1 MAPGNP
7 DIIYVGTGEA
17 NCGGGSLA
25 YEGMGVFKSTDGG
38 NNWMHLGLEETR
50 NIGRI
55 VVDPTDSQRVYV
67 AAMGKLFAGN
77 PERGL
82 YRTTNGGASWENALF
97 VSDTTGCIDVVMNPL
112 SSDTIYAAMW
122 ERIRQPWGRTY
133 GGITSAIYRS
143 YDGGNSWEVLANGL
157 PVNTGNIGRI
167 GLAIC
172 ESNPQ
177 ILYAIY
183 ADEVGYFNGVYKTT
197 DGGDSWTQTNDGALS
212 GLFSSFGWWF
222 GNIRVAP
229 DDPDIVFAM
238 GLDVYKSTNGG
249 QSWSYSSG
257 SMHVDQHGLDIHP
270 INSDFVVAGNDG
282 GIYISQNGGSNWSKV
297 NNLPI
302 TQFYTCEIDNQ
313 IPQRLYGGTQDNGTN
328 RTLTGN
334 TNDWHMILGG
344 DGFYVL
350 VDPNDNQ
357 FVYAEYQWG
366 SFSRSTNG
374 GNSFISATNGISGSD
389 RNNWNTPVVFDPS
402 NTQVMYYGTNRLYKS
417 TNRAESWNVISP
429 DLTNGPGINI
439 PFGTI
444 TTIAVAKSDSNLIYV
459 GTDDGNVW
467 VTLDG
472 GTNWTAISAS
482 LPQRW
487 VTRVAAD
494 PQDELTAYVTFS
506 GYRWD
511 EYLAHIYRTTD
522 AGNNW
527 TDISSNLP
535 EAPLTDIIIDPASD
549 STLYVSSDV
558 GVFMTDNLGIS
569 WSVLGDSLPN
579 SPTMDLVLHN
589 NTRTLVAATYGR
601 SMYKYDLDFITP
613 VASEEFQPM
622 EFQLFQNYPNPF
634 NPTTKI
640 KFTILTSHLNPSLY
654 QGEGQRERLVVLK
667 VYDVLGNEIATLVN
681 EEKPAGTYEV
691 EFSAIGGGNGL
702 TSGIYFYQLRAG
714 NFVKTKKMLM
724 IK

>member
-1 MAPGNP
+1 
-7 DIIYVGTGEA
+7 
-17 NCGGGSLA
+17 
-25 YEGMGVFKSTDGG
+25 
-38 NNWMHLGLEETR
+38 
-50 NIGRI
+50 
-55 VVDPTDSQRVYV
+55 
-67 AAMGKLFAGN
+67 
-77 PERGL
+77 
-82 YRTTNGGASWENALF
+82 
-97 VSDTTGCIDVVMNPL
+97 
-112 SSDTIYAAMW
+112 
-122 ERIRQPWGRTY
+122 
-133 GGITSAIYRS
+133 
-143 YDGGNSWEVLANGL
+143 
-157 PVNTGNIGRI
+157 
-167 GLAIC
+167 
-172 ESNPQ
+172 
-177 ILYAIY
+177 
-183 ADEVGYFNGVYKTT
+183 
-197 DGGDSWTQTNDGALS
+197 
-212 GLFSSFGWWF
+212 
-222 GNIRVAP
+222 
-229 DDPDIVFAM
+229 
-238 GLDVYKSTNGG
+238 
-249 QSWSYSSG
+249 
-257 SMHVDQHGLDIHP
+257 
-270 INSDFVVAGNDG
+270 
-282 GIYISQNGGSNWSKV
+282 
-297 NNLPI
+297 
-302 TQFYTCEIDNQ
+302 
-313 IPQRLYGGTQDNGTN
+313 
-328 RTLTGN
+328 
-334 TNDWHMILGG
+334 
-344 DGFYVL
+344 
-350 VDPNDNQ
+350 
-357 FVYAEYQWG
+357 
-366 SFSRSTNG
+366 
-374 GNSFISATNGISGSD
+374 
-389 RNNWNTPVVFDPS
+389 
-402 NTQVMYYGTNRLYKS
+402 MYYGTNRLYRS
-417 TNRAESWNVISP
+417 INRAESWNVISP

-444 TTIAVAKSDSNLIYV
+444 TTIAVAPTDSSVVYV

-640 KFTILTSHLNPSLY
+640 KFTILTSPLNPSPY

-714 NFVKTKKMLM
+714 NIIETKKMLM